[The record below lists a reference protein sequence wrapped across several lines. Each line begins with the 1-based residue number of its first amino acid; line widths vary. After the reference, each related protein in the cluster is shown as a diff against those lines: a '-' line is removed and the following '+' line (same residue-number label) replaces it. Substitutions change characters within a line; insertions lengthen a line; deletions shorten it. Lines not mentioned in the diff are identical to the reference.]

1 MAGCLNVRASA
12 TIDIYV
18 LPDAA
23 RCKCTGKSPLDMDEC
38 PLRRFDTLGME
49 CWPGDCDEY
58 TEEDCEDRAWQR

>member
-1 MAGCLNVRASA
+1 MVGCLNVRADA

-38 PLRRFDTLGME
+38 PQRKFDYLGCE
-49 CWPGDCDEY
+49 CWPGECEEY
-58 TEEDCEDRAWQR
+58 TEDEEAEEWDT

>member
-18 LPDAA
+18 LPDTA

-38 PLRRFDTLGME
+38 PRRMFDYLGCE
-49 CWPGDCDEY
+49 CWPGECDEY
-58 TEEDCEDRAWQR
+58 TEEEEAGKWDT